1 MNIYTSYFY
10 QIRFFKPWMI
20 PMSTAMYDPKWY
32 HNKQGP
38 NYVYFDKNRVLN
50 GIRLLSF
57 VPGHDCEDLCRGPEG
72 CGSEPDSC
80 EFLKRYRKQLDRIDF
95 DAFIE
100 WAERYC
106 KVYKKTFKLDHEPDI
121 ILIFHETPDN
131 PCSERVVMHQWFNDN
146 NYPIREWSK

>member
-1 MNIYTSYFY
+1 
-10 QIRFFKPWMI
+10 
-20 PMSTAMYDPKWY
+20 
-32 HNKQGP
+32 P
-38 NYVYFDKNRVLN
+38 NHVYFDKNRVLN

-57 VPGHDCEDLCRGPEG
+57 VPGHDCENLCRGPEG

-95 DAFIE
+95 EAFIE

-106 KVYKKTFKLDHEPDI
+106 KVYKTTFKLDHEPDI
-121 ILIFHETPDN
+121 ILIFHEAPDN